1 MENTLFILDKI
12 NNLSNIPMTFFPFGN
27 HSAFRTFSRNPLDFL
42 PYSCDPA
49 LSEEKLKPC
58 VYSGMPILTYENDII
73 TYAALQDTEGNGII
87 LGPVCTYSPVETLHK
102 HYREIH
108 HIEEKKYKIPST
120 EFSILGSNIS
130 LLYFFLYGK
139 QISEHDLILFD
150 TNADFQPHQYNPAY
164 QAHMMYNSDH
174 EKNHHSYLDEQTIMG
189 QIATGDVESI
199 RKRTMHITISDL
211 QSLDERVGTMAH
223 QPLKNYEY
231 IVCSSITLATRY
243 AIQGGLDPQTA
254 YGISDMFM
262 QKLSNCRTMNSMLKL
277 HVKMMITFAESVHNS
292 KLIRSKQS
300 LTAQIQA
307 YINEHITQRFV
318 LDDLAAALGISKA
331 HMCRQF
337 HNETGNTILHYL
349 QQRRIET
356 AENLLLYSSQ
366 DISAIA
372 SQLCFNSQSHFGT
385 VFKKF
390 TGTSPYRY
398 RNGLQPPC
406 DTIYNHLC
414 L

>member
-1 MENTLFILDKI
+1 MENILFILDKI
-12 NNLSNIPMTFFPFGN
+12 SSLSGIPITFFPFGN
-27 HSAFRTFSRNPLDFL
+27 HSAFRTFSRNPFDSL

-49 LSEEKLKPC
+49 LPEEKLHPS
-58 VYSGMPILTYENDII
+58 VYGGMPILTYENDII
-73 TYAALQDTEGNGII
+73 TYVAMQDSEGNGII
-87 LGPVCTYSPVETLHK
+87 LGPVCTYSPSETLHK

-108 HIEEKKYKIPST
+108 HIKERKYKIPST

-139 QISEHDLILFD
+139 QITEHDLILFD
-150 TNADFQPHQYNPAY
+150 TDVEFQPRQYNPSY
-164 QAHMMYNSDH
+164 QIHMMDNSDQG
-174 EKNHHSYLDEQTIMG
+174 KRHHSYLDEQTIMG
-189 QIATGDVESI
+189 QIASGDVESI

-211 QSLDERVGTMAH
+211 QLLDERVGTMSH
-223 QPLKNYEY
+223 HPLKNYEY

-262 QKLSNCRTMNSMLKL
+262 QKLSHCRTMNSMLQL
-277 HVKMMITFAESVHNS
+277 HVKMMITFAESVQNS
-292 KLIRSKQS
+292 KMIRSKQS

-307 YINEHITQRFV
+307 YVNEHINQKFV
-318 LDDLAAALGISKA
+318 LDDLATSLGMSKA

-337 HNETGNTILHYL
+337 HNETGSTILHYL
-349 QQRRIET
+349 QQRRIEV
-356 AENLLLYSSQ
+356 AQNLLLYSSQ

-372 SQLCFNSQSHFGT
+372 SQLCFNSQSHFGA

-390 TGTSPYRY
+390 TGISPYRY
-398 RNGLQPPC
+398 RN
-406 DTIYNHLC
+406 NS
-414 L
+414 